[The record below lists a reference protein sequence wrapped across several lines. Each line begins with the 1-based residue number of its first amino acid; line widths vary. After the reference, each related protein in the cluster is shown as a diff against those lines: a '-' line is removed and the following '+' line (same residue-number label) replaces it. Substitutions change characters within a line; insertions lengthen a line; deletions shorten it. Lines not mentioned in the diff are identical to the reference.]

1 MMTLPLALSRQ
12 NEIAQ
17 IVADA
22 EVELRPIVK
31 RIFWDIEPDWSGD
44 WAITLRVVLS
54 NNATRGK
61 NLGNST
67 QRVKAYVREKLQPD
81 NLGVIAYF
89 RFRSQAEQDELGKKA
104 WK

>member
-1 MMTLPLALSRQ
+1 MTTLPPALSRQ

-17 IVADA
+17 IIADA
-22 EVELRPIVK
+22 EAELRPIVK

-54 NNATRGK
+54 NNAARGK
-61 NLGNST
+61 NLFKNGKNVE
-67 QRVKAYVREKLQPD
+67 RHLREKLQPD
-81 NLGVIAYF
+81 NLGLIAYF
-89 RFRSQAEQDELGKKA
+89 DFRSQAEQVGLGKNA

>member
-1 MMTLPLALSRQ
+1 MTIPLAISRQ

-17 IVADA
+17 IVAEA
-22 EVELRPIVK
+22 EAELRPIVK
-31 RIFWDIEPDWSGD
+31 QIFWDIGQDWSGD

-61 NLGNST
+61 NLRNST
-67 QRVKAYVREKLQPD
+67 QKVKAYVREKLQPD
-81 NLGVIAYF
+81 NLGVISYF
-89 RFRSQAEQDELGKKA
+89 RFRSQAEQDELGKQA

>member
-1 MMTLPLALSRQ
+1 MTALPPAISRQ

-17 IVADA
+17 IIADA

-54 NNATRGK
+54 NNAARGK
-61 NLGNST
+61 NLFKNGKNVE
-67 QRVKAYVREKLQPD
+67 RHLREKLQPD
-81 NLGVIAYF
+81 NLGLIAYF
-89 RFRSQAEQDELGKKA
+89 RFRSEAEQIELGKKA